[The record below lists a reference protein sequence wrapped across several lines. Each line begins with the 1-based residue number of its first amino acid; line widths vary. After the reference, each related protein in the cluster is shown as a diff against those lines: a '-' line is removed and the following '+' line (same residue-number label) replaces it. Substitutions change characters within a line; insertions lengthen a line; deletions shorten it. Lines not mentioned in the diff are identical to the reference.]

1 MPEFR
6 TRLADGWR
14 RALGSLSLA
23 LVPLVIG
30 LTNVGKARS
39 IAAFDGVH
47 VGFRVGVPA
56 SVVTVWQFVSV
67 PQTGVNVDPGVPV
80 DALPVAVV
88 SVPVLLV
95 GQAALA
101 AGYFGCIADDL
112 TGGESRFVGNV
123 ADYVLPFLVLT
134 ALPVLL
140 LLPVAL
146 GLFGLGATTAADGSA
161 LFPLVLV
168 GIVGFLVVSYLFYL
182 TPYLVVL
189 RDTGVLAAA
198 RGAYG
203 LAVAGGPYLRY
214 TAGVALFVLAVSPV
228 VTVVVVNVPVVGLV
242 VGHAAGSVVGL
253 ALNVTTMR
261 FAADVDPASPSPSTD
276 WERRPDEPSPTPS
289 DG

>member
-30 LTNVGKARS
+30 LTNVGKVRS
-39 IAAFDGVH
+39 IAAFDGIH
-47 VGFRVGVPA
+47 VGFRTGVPA

-67 PQTGVNVDPGVPV
+67 PQMGVNVDPGVPV

-88 SVPVLLV
+88 SVPLLLV
-95 GQAALA
+95 GQATLA

-112 TGGESRFVGNV
+112 AGGEFRFVGNV
-123 ADYVLPFLVLT
+123 VDYFVPFLFLT
-134 ALPVLL
+134 VLPVLV

-146 GLFGLGATTAADGSA
+146 GLFGLGATTADASA
-161 LFPLVLV
+161 LLPLVLV

-214 TAGVALFVLAVSPV
+214 TAGVALFVLVLSPV

-261 FAADVDPASPSPSTD
+261 FAADIDPASPSPSTD
-276 WERRPDEPSPTPS
+276 WEDRPDEPSHTS
-289 DG
+289 FDG

>member
-1 MPEFR
+1 MPGFK

-47 VGFRVGVPA
+47 VGFRTGVPA

-67 PQTGVNVDPGVPV
+67 PQTGVNVDPGVPIE
-80 DALPVAVV
+80 ALPVTVV
-88 SVPVLLV
+88 SVPLLLV
-95 GQAALA
+95 VQAALA

-112 TGGESRFVGNV
+112 TGVESRFVGNV
-123 ADYVLPFLVLT
+123 VDHFVPFLVLT
-134 ALPVLL
+134 VLPVLV
-140 LLPVAL
+140 LLPLAL
-146 GLFGLGATTAADGSA
+146 GLVGLGGTTADATA
-161 LFPLVLV
+161 LLPLVFV

-203 LAVAGGPYLRY
+203 FAVAGGPYLRY

-228 VTVVVVNVPVVGLV
+228 MTVVAVNVPVVGLV
-242 VGHAAGSVVGL
+242 VGHVAGSVVGL

-261 FAADVDPASPSPSTD
+261 FAADVDPASSTTE
-276 WERRPDEPSPTPS
+276 WEPRPDEPSSTLS
-289 DG
+289 DE

>member
-1 MPEFR
+1 MPGFT
-6 TRLADGWR
+6 TRLADGWQ

-88 SVPVLLV
+88 SVPLLLV
-95 GQAALA
+95 VQAALA
-101 AGYFGCIADDL
+101 AGYFGCLADDL
-112 TGGESRFVGNV
+112 AGDELRFVGNV
-123 ADYVLPFLVLT
+123 ADYFVPFLVLT
-134 ALPVLL
+134 VLPVLVL
-140 LLPVAL
+140 FPVAL
-146 GLFGLGATTAADGSA
+146 GLFGVGGATAGTST
-161 LFPLVLV
+161 LLPLVLV
-168 GIVGFLVVSYLFYL
+168 GIVAFLVVSYLFYL

-189 RDTGVLAAA
+189 RDVGVLAAA

-214 TAGVALFVLAVSPV
+214 TAGVALFVLVLSPV
-228 VTVVVVNVPVVGLV
+228 VTVVVVNVPVVGLA
-242 VGHAAGSVVGL
+242 VGHVAGSVVGL

-261 FAADVDPASPSPSTD
+261 FAADVDPASPSTEWADRADDPSHT
-276 WERRPDEPSPTPS
+276 RS
-289 DG
+289 GV